1 MDRPRE
7 VFLGALR
14 SISEIGT
21 LDHTRKGL
29 TGLGS
34 EVYKAVNMLKRY
46 GDGSMYQILTAF
58 FRAEDDS

>member
-1 MDRPRE
+1 MDRLRE

-21 LDHTRKGL
+21 LDYTRKGL

-34 EVYKAVNMLKRY
+34 EVYKAVNMLKGY
-46 GDGSMYQILTAF
+46 GDGFMYQILTAF
-58 FRAEDDS
+58 FGAEDDS